1 MFRVIVSLLI
11 VGVAVAFSPSQQI
24 RVNRNQFQMKSNDN
38 SIAKNV
44 GIALIAS
51 TFFGSLPSL
60 AVEGT
65 SPKQSY
71 FGDAP
76 ASSPFTINEVRED
89 PIYSPYSPFGNG
101 EKAVYTTQNRRGGVE
116 ETKFWTAQLEE
127 SAKRVDRVPG
137 YVAKKTW
144 WEVSAELTRYTYNM
158 REAMLR

>member
-1 MFRVIVSLLI
+1 LQKDLQRSYKHLTLQPSIKIINKMFRVLVSLLI

-24 RVNRNQFQMKSNDN
+24 RVNRNQFQMKSNIAND
-38 SIAKNV
+38 IAKKI
-44 GIALIAS
+44 GAALIAS
-51 TFFGSLPSL
+51 TMLSLPAF

-89 PIYSPYSPFGNG
+89 PIYSPYSPYGNR
-101 EKAVYTTQNRRGGVE
+101 EKAVYTTTNRQGGPE

-127 SAKRVDRVPG
+127 SA
-137 YVAKKTW
+137 
-144 WEVSAELTRYTYNM
+144 
-158 REAMLR
+158 

>member
-1 MFRVIVSLLI
+1 MFRLIVSLLI

-38 SIAKNV
+38 SIAKNI

-51 TFFGSLPSL
+51 TFLSLPAF

-71 FGDAP
+71 FGDSP

-89 PIYSPYSPFGNG
+89 PIYSPYSPYGDKS
-101 EKAVYTTQNRRGGVE
+101 KAVYTTTNRQGGAE
-116 ETKFWTAQLEE
+116 ETKFWSAQLEE
-127 SAKRVDRVPG
+127 SA
-137 YVAKKTW
+137 
-144 WEVSAELTRYTYNM
+144 
-158 REAMLR
+158 